1 MNDQEKLRILLE
13 HWIEHNEE
21 HADEFRRW
29 ADKAG
34 VAAPDVLAAA
44 ERMGDVNQALAE
56 ALEKLGGAMEHNPAG
71 AHPHSHTHEHRH
83 ADGTVHTHDHA
94 DP

>member
-1 MNDQEKLRILLE
+1 MNDLEKLRILLS

-34 VAAPDVLAAA
+34 TAAPDVLAAA
-44 ERMGDVNQALAE
+44 ERMGYVNQALAA
-56 ALEKLGGAMEHNPAG
+56 ALEKLGGAA
-71 AHPHSHTHEHRH
+71 AHEHRH
-83 ADGTVHTHDHA
+83 ADKTVHTHEH
-94 DP
+94 

>member
-1 MNDQEKLRILLE
+1 MNDQDKLRVLLS

-34 VAAPDVLAAA
+34 EATPEVLAAA
-44 ERMGDVNQALAE
+44 DRMGQVNEALSS
-56 ALEKLGGAMEHNPAG
+56 ALEKLGGPL
-71 AHPHSHTHEHRH
+71 HEGHH
-83 ADGTVHTHDHA
+83 H
-94 DP
+94 

>member
-1 MNDQEKLRILLE
+1 MNDLEKLRILSS

-34 VAAPDVLAAA
+34 DAAPDVLAAA
-44 ERMGDVNQALAE
+44 ERMRDVNQALAA
-56 ALEKLGGAMEHNPAG
+56 ALDKLGGPLQDAHTHSHSHE
-71 AHPHSHTHEHRH
+71 HPHT
-83 ADGTVHTHDHA
+83 THDHG
-94 DP
+94 D

>member
-1 MNDQEKLRILLE
+1 LS

-34 VAAPDVLAAA
+34 DAAPDVLAEA
-44 ERMGDVNQALAE
+44 ERMADVNQALAA
-56 ALEKLGGAMEHNPAG
+56 ALENPGGPVERDHTG
-71 AHPHSHTHEHRH
+71 GHTHGH
-83 ADGTVHTHDHA
+83 
-94 DP
+94 